1 MMITDPDAVWR
12 GQTTSVSVH
21 PFFFQGA
28 SVYQTHTETTLHATS
43 VAKGRIHAVRNAA

>member
-1 MMITDPDAVWR
+1 MPSGGGRRHLYQFIR
-12 GQTTSVSVH
+12 
-21 PFFFQGA
+21 FFQGA